1 MPLRS
6 RSARLTGRAKR
17 MLAMSRARRTGRQSL
32 IRARRMTKK
41 NRTNVR
47 LGLGFPKKITVTHTY
62 HEQVNLTT
70 GVSGSTAANL
80 FSCNSL
86 FDPNT
91 SGVGHQPLYFDQMS
105 ALYNH
110 YTVIGAKIVVRCN
123 KTTTDVIPTTVGIK
137 INDDTSTTTNINT
150 LCEQSLTKHRVVSSG
165 NPVVVLTNKWS
176 AKKMFGGSILG
187 NDQLQG
193 SAGASP
199 AEQSYFEIF
208 ANSEAS
214 ATQTNVMCD
223 VTITYIAVWDEL
235 KDITGS

>member
-1 MPLRS
+1 MARS
-6 RSARLTGRAKR
+6 KSSTTGRLKRALAAARMRKSARQTAIKR
-17 MLAMSRARRTGRQSL
+17 RRFSVKRNKRNA
-32 IRARRMTKK
+32 I
-41 NRTNVR
+41 
-47 LGLGFPKKITVTHTY
+47 LGLGFPKKITVTHKY

-70 GVSGSTAANL
+70 GISGGTAANL

-110 YTVIGAKIVVRCN
+110 YTVIGSKIVVRVN

-137 INDDTSTTTNINT
+137 INDDTSTTTNVNT
-150 LCEQSLTKHRVVSSG
+150 LVEQSLTNHRLVSSG

-187 NDQLQG
+187 NDNLQG

-199 AEQSYFEIF
+199 TEQSYFEIW

-235 KDITGS
+235 KDISGS